1 VPEIVRK
8 ANAST
13 KLQHRSVIVILS
25 KALKRNAK
33 DEPKLSNFSD
43 CRLTEVR
50 KMIRDPSLRSG

>member
-1 VPEIVRK
+1 MHL
-8 ANAST
+8 T

-33 DEPKLSNFSD
+33 DEAKLSNFSD